1 MTLLRAAF
9 ETEDSN
15 VVLFVILCSGCL
27 KDVVAHGHAR
37 HWTSLLRS
45 PAGYC
50 EFCADEVRQAI

>member
-27 KDVVAHGHAR
+27 KDVVAHGRAR
-37 HWTSLLRS
+37 HWTSPLRFS
-45 PAGYC
+45 QGAC
-50 EFCADEVRQAI
+50 EFCMDEVRQAI